1 MYEHIYI
8 CTLYGSDN
16 PIYYKQQSIIVCAF
30 QELFWFAE
38 RPRHRF
44 HFLLLLFLLLSLLA
58 PIVEHL
64 CSITTPS
71 SVCFSGILTLRKM
84 NSCSCPSPWCCFYY
98 LVPLRLG
105 QDRTTKKKKNALI
118 ATMMGTELICS
129 RWRRIMKSFSFLL
142 MVCAASSLLIHFSV
156 WPFRLTGC
164 SLLRLFKDIYL
175 GTEKWKPDIQD
186 RLIFVCE
193 SSCHFCSARVCYH
206 VWTSN
211 YSLG

>member
-105 QDRTTKKKKNALI
+105 QDRTTKKKCFNCHHDGNWINLQSMEEDNEIIFFSLDGLCSVISSDTLQCLTFQTDRMFTAKAL
-118 ATMMGTELICS
+118 
-129 RWRRIMKSFSFLL
+129 
-142 MVCAASSLLIHFSV
+142 
-156 WPFRLTGC
+156 
-164 SLLRLFKDIYL
+164 
-175 GTEKWKPDIQD
+175 
-186 RLIFVCE
+186 
-193 SSCHFCSARVCYH
+193 
-206 VWTSN
+206 
-211 YSLG
+211 